1 MKNLELFRCEECGNI
16 VVLVKKGGG
25 TLSCCSQE
33 MKKLEANK
41 VDASKEKH
49 VPVVTK
55 ENGKIRVE
63 VGSTLHPMLPEH
75 YIEWIA
81 LVTENR
87 TEFKYLEPGEK
98 PIAEFDDA
106 ESGTVFE
113 YCNLHGLWS
122 TEF

>member
-33 MKKLEANK
+33 MKELEANK

-49 VPVVTK
+49 VPVVIK

-63 VGSTLHPMLPEH
+63 VGSTLHPMLQEH
-75 YIEWIA
+75 HIEWVA

-87 TEFKYLEPGEK
+87 TEFKYLEPGEE
-98 PIAEFDDA
+98 PVAEFDDA
-106 ESGTVFE
+106 ESGTVLE